1 MKAIEDGERRR
12 GGDIDELNLPRGGGR
27 EGPGRLLVRE
37 LAQLG
42 WQLQEGGARIA
53 GGRSRGQ
60 HLAHHAGWLA
70 VARDKGVCV

>member
-1 MKAIEDGERRR
+1 MKAIEDDERRR
-12 GGDIDELNLPRGGGR
+12 GDNIDELNLPRGGRR

-53 GGRSRGQ
+53 GGRSGGQ
-60 HLAHHAGWLA
+60 HLAHRAAWRLA
-70 VARDKGVCV
+70 ARDECM

>member
-12 GGDIDELNLPRGGGR
+12 GDDIDELNLPRGGRR

-53 GGRSRGQ
+53 GGRS
-60 HLAHHAGWLA
+60 
-70 VARDKGVCV
+70 